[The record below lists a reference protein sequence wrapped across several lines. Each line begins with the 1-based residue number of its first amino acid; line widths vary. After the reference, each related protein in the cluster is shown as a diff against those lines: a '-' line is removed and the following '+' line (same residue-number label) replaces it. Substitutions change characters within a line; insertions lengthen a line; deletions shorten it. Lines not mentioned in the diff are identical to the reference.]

1 MVTALSRG
9 HAALRRLAKVR
20 AVTPQRALP
29 DEDKSALEK
38 HVSPC
43 DTWFRWKGIKADNAH
58 NIQSSDVESAAVTI
72 VCPQQVR
79 TPDV

>member
-43 DTWFRWKGIKADNAH
+43 DTWFRWNRH
-58 NIQSSDVESAAVTI
+58 
-72 VCPQQVR
+72 
-79 TPDV
+79 